1 MKLASDDP
9 AEVGEVFELLRG
21 GVGAW
26 IRVGRVGVGREE
38 G

>member
-21 GVGAW
+21 GVGARTG
-26 IRVGRVGVGREE
+26 IEEVGVSGEE